1 MKHLRLLLFPFA
13 LIYGLIVFVRHQLYD
28 LGVLTSTK
36 FDLPLIC
43 VGNLSFGGTGKSPL
57 IAAIVNQLSTEYNMA
72 SLSRGYKRSTRGF
85 RLVEVTDSVSSV
97 GDEPLQFKSTFN
109 TQLTVAVCENRVQ
122 GVLNLLK
129 LKPKTELV
137 LLDDAFQHRKINPG
151 LSILLTTY
159 KDLYVDDELLPV
171 GNLRDAKYAAN
182 RAEIIIVTKCP
193 QNLSVNEQELISKK
207 LKLKTKQSLYFSTIK
222 YSELIYS
229 IKSELKLSDLNDFIL
244 VTGIAN
250 PKPLIEFLKSQGKKF
265 KHHEFA
271 DHHNFNLAEIDHLK
285 SYKKPI
291 LTTTKDF
298 MRLKSNFDDK
308 SLYHL
313 PIQSQII
320 QKEKAFY
327 DELRQF
333 IDSF

>member
-1 MKHLRLLLFPFA
+1 MKHLRLLLFPFS
-13 LIYGLIVFVRHQLYD
+13 LIYGLIVFIRHKLYD
-28 LGVLTSTK
+28 YGIKTSTQ
-36 FDLPLIC
+36 FDLPVIC
-43 VGNLSFGGTGKSPL
+43 IGNLSFGGTGKSPL
-57 IAAIVNQLSTEYNMA
+57 IADIVSQFSTEYNMA

-85 RLVEVTDSVSSV
+85 RLVEVNDVASSV
-97 GDEPLQFKSTFN
+97 GDEPLQFKSTFDD
-109 TQLTVAVCENRVQ
+109 QLTVAVCENRVI
-122 GVLNLLK
+122 GVLNILK
-129 LKPKTELV
+129 LKPKTDLI

-159 KDLYVDDELLPV
+159 KDLYIDDYLLPV

-182 RAEIIIVTKCP
+182 RADMIIVTKCP
-193 QNLSVNEQELISKK
+193 ESLSSNEQKIISNK
-207 LKLKTKQSLYFSTIK
+207 LKLNPNQSLYFSAIN
-222 YSELIYS
+222 YSKAIYS
-229 IKSELKLSDLNDFIL
+229 ITSVIDLSDFDDFIL

-250 PKPLIEFLKSQGKKF
+250 PKPLVEFLKSQGKKF

-271 DHHNFNLAEIDHLK
+271 DHHNFNLAEINQLK

-298 MRLKSNFDDK
+298 MRLKLNFDDK
-308 SLYHL
+308 GLYHL

-320 QKEKAFY
+320 QKEKQFY
-327 DELRQF
+327 NELRQF